1 VNACLR
7 LEALRLL
14 LERDPDRKVAGT
26 RALDAEGPLDREA
39 VHPEPAGIPGR
50 PERPVLVAHTEL
62 RPRSVHTREG
72 HAALLHAIAHI
83 ELNAVDLALDACWRY
98 AGLPEAWYRD
108 WLGVAREEA
117 LHYTLLRDHLATL
130 GHRYGDF
137 PAHRALW
144 DMAERTRDD
153 VLARVALVPRTLE
166 ARGLDASPAVQAKLA
181 SAGDA
186 EGVAILEIILRDEI
200 GHVAI
205 GNHWYRWL
213 CGERGLD
220 PETTYARLAAVHGA
234 PRLRGPFNVA
244 ARRAAGFTDAEL
256 ASLDT
261 TPARDATATPPVK
274 THLARK
280 LQTR

>member
-108 WLGVAREEA
+108 WLGVARGEA